1 MDNPTCKQRTNQR
14 TYRRKKENKQ
24 REAQRKVASSL
35 EESLLPMQN
44 ALKPEADFV
53 DLQLQNTP
61 FATETRKNNVRE
73 PAPIEVE
80 EKDDNSSPY
89 STFEPEQIPVDDFF
103 IISDYVEQ
111 TEFKNKIILWNI
123 LSTDYGRVVGRDG
136 KNAERLQLEYGVRI
150 KLIDR
155 KHGTS
160 KVIISNGDAES
171 RRAASEDIINNLP
184 VIVECRLPTNIIRRQ
199 TMKSISYRCGVT
211 ITKPDVNSHYVT
223 ICGRVDDCRLAHK
236 KLKKDNNFWYS

>member
-1 MDNPTCKQRTNQR
+1 
-14 TYRRKKENKQ
+14 
-24 REAQRKVASSL
+24 
-35 EESLLPMQN
+35 MQN

-111 TEFKNKIILWNI
+111 TEFNDKIILWNV
-123 LSTDYGRVVGRDG
+123 SSRDYGRVVGRDG
-136 KNAERLQLEYGVRI
+136 KNAERLIANTGLQSSSYPTVMLRV
-150 KLIDR
+150 
-155 KHGTS
+155 
-160 KVIISNGDAES
+160 VA
-171 RRAASEDIINNLP
+171 LP
-184 VIVECRLPTNIIRRQ
+184 PRT
-199 TMKSISYRCGVT
+199 
-211 ITKPDVNSHYVT
+211 
-223 ICGRVDDCRLAHK
+223 
-236 KLKKDNNFWYS
+236 